1 MIALASSWRTIRE
14 NFAPLRYPNFRLYLG
29 GQAISLIGTYLQVTA
44 QSWVVW
50 QLTHSEAAL
59 GIVGMLSSLP
69 ILFLSAYAGAW
80 IDRLDRRKLLI
91 GTQIV
96 FMLLAFI
103 LAFLVQTNMV
113 QIWHVYLLSFL
124 LGTANALDMPAQQAF
139 LGDLAGMSDV
149 RKAINLNVMILQS
162 GRIVGPALAG
172 LIVSRLGIASAFWLN
187 GLSFVAVIASLALVR
202 AHQEFHP
209 GAGQVSSLR
218 AVLEGVSYVRATPR
232 LQDMFIFIVL
242 IMMFFFAVPYNI
254 LPAVA
259 DKLLGGD
266 AAILGLLLASVSVG
280 GLTSL
285 LFVVPVA
292 QSFKRNGLVMV
303 VTFFWLAFWLTVFAH
318 SHALPLS
325 MLALGMANLGGPVV
339 GNTAMALVQVMS
351 PPAVRGRVIAL
362 HGAVSAGTQMLAA
375 MWIGWSAQDRVLG
388 VTSAIQLN
396 AILLIAGALG
406 IFFFRRIVLK
416 YEYFSTDA
424 PSEMVREKSAA

>member
-1 MIALASSWRTIRE
+1 MTSLTGTWHTIRD
-14 NFAPLRYPNFRLYLG
+14 NFAPLRDANFRLYLG
-29 GQAISLIGTYLQVTA
+29 GQAVSLIGTFLQVTA

-91 GTQIV
+91 GTQVV

-103 LAFLVQTNMV
+103 LAVLVQTNLV
-113 QIWHVYLLSFL
+113 QIWHVYVLSLL
-124 LGTANALDMPAQQAF
+124 LGAANALDGPTQQAF
-139 LGDLAGMSDV
+139 LGDLAGMDDLH
-149 RKAINLNVMILQS
+149 KAINLNVMTFQL

-202 AHQEFHP
+202 SRQTIHP
-209 GAGQVSSLR
+209 DTGKVSPLR
-218 AVLEGVSYVRATPR
+218 SVVEGVEYVRRTPR
-232 LQDMFIFIVL
+232 LQDMFIFIILV
-242 IMMFFFAVPYNI
+242 MMFFFSVPYNI

-266 AAILGLLLASVSVG
+266 AAILGALFAAVSVG

-303 VTFFWLAFWLTVFAH
+303 TAFFWLAFWITIFAH
-318 SHALPLS
+318 SHSLPLS
-325 MLALGMANLGGPVV
+325 MLALGMANLGGPVI

-351 PPAVRGRVIAL
+351 PPVVRGRVIAL
-362 HGAVSAGTQMLAA
+362 YAAVNSGTQMVAA
-375 MWIGWSAQDRVLG
+375 LWIGWSAQDSVMG

-396 AILLIAGALG
+396 AVLLIAGAVG
-406 IFFFRRIVLK
+406 IFLFRRVVVSH
-416 YEYFSTDA
+416 EYQPHSH
-424 PSEMVREKSAA
+424 E